1 MELGLVGLGRMG
13 LGIAERLARA
23 GHRVVATD
31 RDPAACEAA
40 RAAGIETVADAPA
53 VARALAPP
61 RAVWL
66 MLPAGDV
73 TQRVVD
79 EVLPALAPGDTLVD
93 GANSR
98 YTDALARAEAAR
110 PHGIAFVD
118 AGVSGGIWGLENGY
132 CLMIGGPD
140 EAVDRLTPIWQA
152 LAPAPDRG
160 WAHLGPT
167 GAGHFAKMV
176 HNGIEYGLMQAY
188 AEGFA
193 LLAAKEDLGG
203 QAHRYDLARLAET
216 WRHGSVVRS
225 WLLELAAD
233 ALAERPRLE
242 GLAPY
247 VPDSGHGRW
256 TVEEAI
262 ALAVPVPVIAS
273 SLFARFESRTEAS
286 FAHKLLSALRG
297 GFGGHP
303 VRGLPGA
310 EGLAPDGT
318 IQVVPEDRADAG
330 ADTAAR
336 AAPPDGLV

>member
-13 LGIAERLARA
+13 LGIAERLVRA

-31 RDPAACEAA
+31 RDPDACAAA
-40 RAAGIETVADAPA
+40 RAVGVETEPDAPA
-53 VARALAPP
+53 VARALAAP

-66 MLPAGDV
+66 MLPAGAV
-73 TQRVVD
+73 TQGVVD
-79 EVLPALAPGDTLVD
+79 AVLPALEPGDTLID

-98 YTDALARAEAAR
+98 YTDALARAEQAR
-110 PHGIAFVD
+110 PHSVAFVD

-132 CLMIGGPD
+132 CLMVGGPD
-140 EAVDRLTPIWQA
+140 EAVARLRPVFEA

-193 LLAAKEDLGG
+193 LLAAKEEFGG
-203 QAHRYDLARLAET
+203 EAHRYDLARLAET

-225 WLLELAAD
+225 WLLDLAAD
-233 ALAERPRLE
+233 ALAARPRLE

-256 TVEEAI
+256 TVEEAV
-262 ALAVPVPVIAS
+262 ALAVPTPVLAS

-303 VRGLPGA
+303 VKGMPGA
-310 EGLAPDGT
+310 EGLAADGT
-318 IQVVPEDRADAG
+318 IQVVPEDRLDAG
-330 ADTAAR
+330 ADTAR
-336 AAPPDGLV
+336 G